1 MKKGCLCQDPFFFLI
16 LKFTYLFIPFLFLA
30 LKEQYTYI
38 SGMAQTLLECG
49 KKKTT
54 QKQTEYRAWQLN
66 VFPVGHNTVDP
77 LGFYYV
83 LLSLS

>member
-16 LKFTYLFIPFLFLA
+16 LKFTYLLIPFLFLA

-49 KKKTT
+49 KKTN
-54 QKQTEYRAWQLN
+54 QKKHWVSCMTVEC
-66 VFPVGHNTVDP
+66 FPSG
-77 LGFYYV
+77 
-83 LLSLS
+83 S

>member
-16 LKFTYLFIPFLFLA
+16 LKFTYLLIPFLFLA

-49 KKKTT
+49 KKTNQKKTLSIVHDSWMFSQWVIILWT
-54 QKQTEYRAWQLN
+54 
-66 VFPVGHNTVDP
+66 H
-77 LGFYYV
+77 LGSIMFC
-83 LLSLS
+83 